1 MAMRRIENLGL
12 KRGQKRVSGAALAA
26 VLLCGTSGAAMA
38 QESILP
44 PAMQQDEA
52 ALQHNET
59 INADEAGLGDL
70 EQAAP
75 PVQVGADVDPQDADP
90 EGARPVV
97 AQQEEKPQAPAKIM
111 VWTTAD
117 AGLLLEAVNGLDQF
131 ALNPAD
137 YKPAALQKAID
148 SGDQQ
153 LLNTVASQTF
163 SAVIKDLRDGR
174 TPMKSRVE
182 WFVVDKDSDTYTTEK
197 LMALALRKKDVDA
210 VFRAVQPVHKDYW
223 SLLDAYN
230 RTPKAET
237 AKRQKLAVN
246 LDRWRWLPRDLGNRY
261 IFVNVPEYT
270 TELIDGGELVARH
283 KVVVGATKTPTP
295 QLVSEVRGAIF
306 NPKWYL
312 PQSIIA
318 EGIGD
323 TIRTN
328 PAAATAK
335 GYTWTKTGDTL
346 NVIQGQGPGNALG
359 MVKLDMPNDH
369 AIYLHDTPSKAAF
382 NADARA
388 FSHGCI
394 RTDKALLFAG
404 MLSVRYAGVTKD
416 QLQAIIMSGETTP
429 VKFKNPFPV
438 YIMYF
443 TASPDDNGNVRM
455 YNDIYGRDKPVMT
468 ALK

>member
-1 MAMRRIENLGL
+1 MSQLKVFGL
-12 KRGQKRVSGAALAA
+12 KKAGLYAVAGALLAGASSTA
-26 VLLCGTSGAAMA
+26 VA

-44 PAMQQDEA
+44 DTMQPDQA
-52 ALQHNET
+52 V
-59 INADEAGLGDL
+59 IADEAGLSEL
-70 EQAAP
+70 EQVAP
-75 PVQVGADVDPQDADP
+75 PTDGNEVDPEGADP

-97 AQQEEKPQAPAKIM
+97 AQQEEKVQAPAQIM
-111 VWTTAD
+111 VWSVAD
-117 AGLLLEAVNGLDQF
+117 ATLLLNAVNGLDEF

-137 YKPAALQKAID
+137 YNPGALKKAMD
-148 SGDQQ
+148 SGDQ
-153 LLNTVASQTF
+153 LALNKVASETF

-182 WFVVDKDSDTYTTEK
+182 WFVVDTDSDKYATEG
-197 LMALALRKKDVDA
+197 LMARALEKKNIDGI
-210 VFRAVQPVHKDYW
+210 FRAVQPKHADYW

-230 RTPKAET
+230 RTPKTDT

-270 TELIDGGELVARH
+270 TELIDDGQLVARH

-295 QLVSEVRGAIF
+295 QLMSEVRGAIF

-328 PAAATAK
+328 PAAATAR
-335 GYTWTKTGDTL
+335 GYTWTKNGDTL
-346 NVIQGQGPGNALG
+346 QVIQGQGPGNALG
-359 MVKLDMPNDH
+359 LVKLDMPNDH

-404 MLSVRYAGVTKD
+404 LLSIRYAGVSKD

-429 VKFKNPFPV
+429 VKFKQPFPV

-443 TASPDDNGNVRM
+443 TASPDDAGNVRM
-455 YNDIYGRDKPVMT
+455 YNDIYGRDKPVVA

>member
-1 MAMRRIENLGL
+1 MSRITVLGL
-12 KRGQKRVSGAALAA
+12 KRTGLLLAAGGLLSSVSGAALA
-26 VLLCGTSGAAMA
+26 

-44 PAMQQDEA
+44 DTMQPDQ
-52 ALQHNET
+52 T
-59 INADEAGLGDL
+59 VIADEAELGQLD
-70 EQAAP
+70 QVVP
-75 PVQVGADVDPQDADP
+75 PVDSAEVDPEGADP

-97 AQQEEKPQAPAKIM
+97 AQQEEKVQAPAKIM
-111 VWTTAD
+111 VWNVAD
-117 AGLLLEAVNGLDQF
+117 ANMLLDSVNRLDEF
-131 ALNPAD
+131 ALDPAD
-137 YKPAALQKAID
+137 YNPAGLKKAID
-148 SGDQQ
+148 SGDQA
-153 LLNTVASQTF
+153 LLNKVASETF
-163 SAVIKDLRDGR
+163 TAVVKDLRDGR

-182 WFVVDKDSDTYTTEK
+182 WFVVDSDSEKYTTEG
-197 LMALALRKKDVDA
+197 LMARALEKKNIDGI
-210 VFRAVQPVHKDYW
+210 FRAVQPKHADYW

-230 RTPKAET
+230 RTPKSDT

-270 TELIDGGELVARH
+270 TELIDDGQLVARH

-328 PAAATAK
+328 PEAARAK
-335 GYTWTKTGDTL
+335 GYTWTQNGNTL
-346 NVIQGQGPGNALG
+346 QVIQGQGPGNALG
-359 MVKLDMPNDH
+359 LVKLDMPNDH

-404 MLSVRYAGVTKD
+404 LLSVRYAGVSKD

-429 VKFKNPFPV
+429 VKFKQPFPV

-443 TASPDDNGNVRM
+443 TASPDDAGNVRM
-455 YNDIYGRDKPVMT
+455 YNDIYGRDKPVVA

>member
-1 MAMRRIENLGL
+1 MKRLMVFGL
-12 KRGQKRVSGAALAA
+12 KKSGTLVAAGALLSSVSGAALA
-26 VLLCGTSGAAMA
+26 

-44 PAMQQDEA
+44 DSMQAEPSDQSV
-52 ALQHNET
+52 
-59 INADEAGLGDL
+59 IADEADLGAL

-75 PVQVGADVDPQDADP
+75 PAEGNDIDPEGADP

-97 AQQEEKPQAPAKIM
+97 AQLEEKPQAPAKIM
-111 VWTTAD
+111 VWSVAD
-117 AGLLLEAVNGLDQF
+117 ATLLLDAVNGLGQF
-131 ALNPAD
+131 ALSPAD
-137 YKPAALQKAID
+137 YNPAALKKAID
-148 SGDQQ
+148 SGDQT

-182 WFVVDKDSDTYTTEK
+182 WFVVDNDDATMPTEK
-197 LMALALRKKDVDA
+197 LMALALRRKDVDA
-210 VFRAVQPVHKDYW
+210 VFRLAQPAHADYW

-230 RTPKAET
+230 RTPASET

-246 LDRWRWLPRDLGNRY
+246 LDRWRWLPRDIGNRY
-261 IFVNVPEYT
+261 IFVNVPEFT
-270 TELIDGGELVARH
+270 VELIDDGQLVARH
-283 KVVVGATKTPTP
+283 KAVVGATKTPTP
-295 QLVSEVRGAIF
+295 QLVSELRGAIF

-328 PAAATAK
+328 PEAARAK
-335 GYTWTKTGDTL
+335 GYTWTQTGNRL
-346 NVIQGQGPGNALG
+346 NVVQGQGPGNALG
-359 MVKLDMPNDH
+359 LVKLDMPNDH
-369 AIYLHDTPSKAAF
+369 AIYLHDTPAKAGF
-382 NADARA
+382 NADVRA

-404 MLSVRYAGVTKD
+404 LLSVRYAGVNKD

-429 VKFKNPFPV
+429 VRFKQSFPV

-443 TASPDDNGNVRM
+443 TAAPDDNGNVRM
-455 YNDIYGRDKPVMT
+455 YNDIYGRDKPVVT
-468 ALK
+468 ALN

>member
-1 MAMRRIENLGL
+1 MSRMTVLGL
-12 KRGQKRVSGAALAA
+12 KKVGTCAVALTLLGGISG
-26 VLLCGTSGAAMA
+26 VAMA

-44 PAMQQDEA
+44 DAMQVEQAD
-52 ALQHNET
+52 QSV
-59 INADEAGLGDL
+59 IADEAELSTL

-75 PVQVGADVDPQDADP
+75 PVEGSEIDPEGADP

-111 VWTTAD
+111 VWGKDD
-117 AGLLLEAVNGLDQF
+117 ALRLLDSINAIDQF
-131 ALNPAD
+131 ALDPAD
-137 YKPAALQKAID
+137 YNPTALKKAID
-148 SGDQQ
+148 SGDQN

-163 SAVIKDLRDGR
+163 AAIIKDLRDGR

-182 WFVVDKDSDTYTTEK
+182 WFVVDKDDEAMPTEK

-210 VFRAVQPVHKDYW
+210 VLRLAQPAHTDYW

-230 RTPKAET
+230 RTPKTET

-261 IFVNVPEYT
+261 IFVNVPEFT
-270 TELIDGGELVARH
+270 VELMDDGQLVARH
-283 KVVVGATKTPTP
+283 KAVVGATRTPTP
-295 QLVSEVRGAIF
+295 QLVSELRGAIF

-328 PAAATAK
+328 PEAARAK
-335 GYTWTKTGDTL
+335 GYTWTQTGNQL

-359 MVKLDMPNDH
+359 LVKLDMPNDH
-369 AIYLHDTPSKAAF
+369 AIYLHDTPSKGGF
-382 NADARA
+382 NADVRA

-404 MLSVRYAGVTKD
+404 LLSVRYAGVSKD
-416 QLQAIIMSGETTP
+416 QLQTIIMSGETTP
-429 VKFKNPFPV
+429 VRFKQTFPV

-443 TASPDDNGNVRM
+443 TAAPDDAGNVRM
-455 YNDIYGRDKPVMT
+455 YNDIYGRDKPVVA

>member
-1 MAMRRIENLGL
+1 MSRMTILGL
-12 KRGQKRVSGAALAA
+12 KKVGLLAATGALLTGVSG
-26 VLLCGTSGAAMA
+26 VAMA

-44 PAMQQDEA
+44 DAMQPDQTVISDEA
-52 ALQHNET
+52 E
-59 INADEAGLGDL
+59 LGQLD
-70 EQAAP
+70 QVAS
-75 PVQVGADVDPQDADP
+75 PVDSAEVDPEGADP
-90 EGARPVV
+90 EGARPIV
-97 AQQEEKPQAPAKIM
+97 AQQEEKVQAPAKIM
-111 VWTTAD
+111 VWNVAD
-117 AGLLLEAVNGLDQF
+117 ANMLLEAVNSLDEF
-131 ALNPAD
+131 ALDPAD
-137 YKPAALQKAID
+137 YNPVALKKAID
-148 SGDQQ
+148 SGDQA
-153 LLNTVASQTF
+153 LLNKVASETF
-163 SAVIKDLRDGR
+163 SAIIKDLRDGR

-182 WFVVDKDSDTYTTEK
+182 WFVVDSDSDKYTTEG
-197 LMALALRKKDVDA
+197 LMARALEKKNIDGI
-210 VFRAVQPVHKDYW
+210 FRAVQPKHADYW

-230 RTPKAET
+230 RTPKTDT

-261 IFVNVPEYT
+261 IFVNVPEFT
-270 TELIDGGELVARH
+270 TELIDDGQLVARH
-283 KVVVGATKTPTP
+283 KVVVGATRTPTP
-295 QLVSEVRGAIF
+295 QMVTELRGAIF

-328 PAAATAK
+328 PEAARAK
-335 GYTWTKTGDTL
+335 GYTWTQKGNTL

-359 MVKLDMPNDH
+359 LVKLDMPNDH
-369 AIYLHDTPSKAAF
+369 AIYLHDTPAKSGF
-382 NADARA
+382 NADVRA

-404 MLSVRYAGVTKD
+404 LLSVRYAGVSKD

-429 VKFKNPFPV
+429 VRFKQPFPV

-443 TASPDDNGNVRM
+443 TAAPDDAGNVRM
-455 YNDIYGRDKPVMT
+455 YNDIYGRDKPVVT

>member
-1 MAMRRIENLGL
+1 MSRFGKIRGHKLFGYCALGAFMIGL
-12 KRGQKRVSGAALAA
+12 SGTAI
-26 VLLCGTSGAAMA
+26 A

-44 PAMQQDEA
+44 GSMQSEQNAPAA
-52 ALQHNET
+52 ET
-59 INADEAGLGDL
+59 DLGDL
-70 EQAAP
+70 DQSAP
-75 PVQVGADVDPQDADP
+75 PATSVDIDPESADP

-97 AQQEEKPQAPAKIM
+97 AQLEEKPQAPAQIM
-111 VWTTAD
+111 VWSVSD
-117 AGLLLEAVNGLDQF
+117 ATLLLDAVNGLDQF
-131 ALNPAD
+131 ALDPAD
-137 YKPAALQKAID
+137 YNPAALKKAIE
-148 SGDQQ
+148 SGDQE
-153 LLNTVASQTF
+153 LLNSVASKTF
-163 SAVIKDLRDGR
+163 TAVIHDLRDGR
-174 TPMKSRVE
+174 TPMKSRIE
-182 WFVVDKDSDTYTTEK
+182 WFVVDKDDESMPTEK

-210 VFRAVQPVHKDYW
+210 VFRLAQPAHKDYW

-230 RTPKAET
+230 RTPKTDA

-270 TELIDGGELVARH
+270 VELIDDGALIARH
-283 KVVVGATKTPTP
+283 KAVVGATKTPTP
-295 QLVSEVRGAIF
+295 QLVSELRGAIF

-328 PAAATAK
+328 PEAARAK
-335 GYTWTKTGDTL
+335 GYTWTQTGNTL
-346 NVIQGQGPGNALG
+346 QVIQGQGPGNALG
-359 MVKLDMPNDH
+359 LVKLDMPNDH
-369 AIYLHDTPSKAAF
+369 AIYLHDTPAKAGF
-382 NADARA
+382 NADVRA

-404 MLSVRYAGVTKD
+404 LLSVRYAGVSKD

-429 VKFKNPFPV
+429 VKFKKPFPV

-443 TASPDDNGNVRM
+443 TAAPDDNGNVRM
-455 YNDIYGRDKPVMT
+455 YNDIYGRDKPVVA

>member
-1 MAMRRIENLGL
+1 MSRMTMLGL
-12 KRGQKRVSGAALAA
+12 KKVGLIAATGAFLTGVSG
-26 VLLCGTSGAAMA
+26 VAMA

-44 PAMQQDEA
+44 DAMQPDQ
-52 ALQHNET
+52 T
-59 INADEAGLGDL
+59 VISDEAGLSEL

-75 PVQVGADVDPQDADP
+75 PVDSAEIDPQGADP
-90 EGARPVV
+90 EGRRPVV
-97 AQQEEKPQAPAKIM
+97 AQQEEKPEAPAKIM
-111 VWTTAD
+111 TWSVAD

-131 ALNPAD
+131 ALDPAD
-137 YKPAALQKAID
+137 YNPAALQKAID
-148 SGDQQ
+148 SGDQN
-153 LLNTVASQTF
+153 LLNSLASQTF

-182 WFVVDKDSDTYTTEK
+182 WFVVDNDDQAMPTEK
-197 LMALALRKKDVDA
+197 LMALALRRKDVDA
-210 VFRAVQPVHKDYW
+210 VFRLAQPKHADYW

-230 RTPKAET
+230 RTPET
-237 AKRQKLAVN
+237 DTGKRQKLAVN

-261 IFVNVPEYT
+261 IFVNVPEFT
-270 TELIDGGELVARH
+270 TELIDDGQLVARH

-295 QLVSEVRGAIF
+295 QLVTELRGAIF

-328 PAAATAK
+328 PAAARAK
-335 GYTWTKTGDTL
+335 GYTWTQNGNTL

-359 MVKLDMPNDH
+359 LVKLDMPNDH
-369 AIYLHDTPSKAAF
+369 AIYLHDTPAKAGF
-382 NADARA
+382 NADVRA

-404 MLSVRYAGVTKD
+404 LLSVRYAGVSKD
-416 QLQAIIMSGETTP
+416 QLQTIIMSGETTP
-429 VKFKNPFPV
+429 VRFKQPFPV

-443 TASPDDNGNVRM
+443 TASPDDAGNVRM
-455 YNDIYGRDKPVMT
+455 YNDIYGRDKPVVT

>member
-1 MAMRRIENLGL
+1 MGRTLILGL
-12 KRGQKRVSGAALAA
+12 KRIGYLATTGALLTGVSG
-26 VLLCGTSGAAMA
+26 VAMA

-44 PAMQQDEA
+44 DAMQPDQ
-52 ALQHNET
+52 T
-59 INADEAGLGDL
+59 VISDEAGLSVL
-70 EQAAP
+70 EQTAP
-75 PVQVGADVDPQDADP
+75 PVNSAEVDPEGADP

-97 AQQEEKPQAPAKIM
+97 AQQEEKSQAPAKIM
-111 VWTTAD
+111 TWSAAD
-117 AGLLLEAVNGLDQF
+117 AVLLLDAVNGLDQF
-131 ALNPAD
+131 ALDPAD
-137 YKPAALQKAID
+137 YNPAALKKAID
-148 SGDQQ
+148 SGDQN
-153 LLNTVASQTF
+153 LLNTVASETF
-163 SAVIKDLRDGR
+163 SSVINDLRDGR
-174 TPMKSRVE
+174 TPMKSRIE
-182 WFVVDKDSDTYTTEK
+182 WFVVDKDDEAMPTEK
-197 LMALALRKKDVDA
+197 LMALALRRRDVDA
-210 VFRAVQPVHKDYW
+210 VFRLAQPKHADYW

-230 RTPKAET
+230 RTPKTDT

-270 TELIDGGELVARH
+270 TELIDDGQLVARH

-328 PAAATAK
+328 PEAAKAK
-335 GYTWTKTGDTL
+335 GYTWTQNGNTL
-346 NVIQGQGPGNALG
+346 QVIQGQGPGNALG
-359 MVKLDMPNDH
+359 LVKLDMPNDH

-404 MLSVRYAGVTKD
+404 LLSVRYAGVSKD
-416 QLQAIIMSGETTP
+416 QLQTIIMSGETTP
-429 VKFKNPFPV
+429 VKFKQPFPV

-443 TASPDDNGNVRM
+443 TASPDDAGNVRM
-455 YNDIYGRDKPVMT
+455 YNDIYGRDKPVVT